1 MRKTMTAVVCCT
13 AAALA
18 FSGCGLTESN
28 ESSDGNISVTST
40 DDACDLTAVEAPSG
54 NLSFSV
60 KNEGSRVT
68 EFYLYGAD
76 GLRIVGEIENVG
88 PGLSRDLVVKAA
100 PGDYITSC
108 RPGMKGEGIRSDF
121 KVNDSGEDVQI
132 AGVDQATI
140 DQAVASYTAY
150 VRDQASQLVDQ
161 TTAFVDLYK
170 AGKDDE
176 ARALFP
182 VARQHWERIEP
193 VAESFGD
200 LDPKMDLREADLEAG
215 QKWTGWH
222 LIEKDLW
229 PPASGYT
236 PLTQAQ
242 RVAYATDLLAN
253 TKTLNTRVQKLEL
266 TIDQIGNGSKGLL
279 DEVASGK
286 ITGEEDIWSHTDL
299 YDFQAN
305 VDGARVGYEDLKP
318 LLDVKDKALSEE
330 IQKRFTELQALLDD
344 FRSGDGF
351 VFYDT
356 VTEAQRKQLSDAVN
370 ALSEPLSKMTG
381 AITL

>member
-1 MRKTMTAVVCCT
+1 MTAVVCCT

-176 ARALFP
+176 ARTLFP